1 MRVIKDDELR
11 AYQEAIGAD
20 EYEKEYH
27 RLFVATRQKIK
38 TDMRHSKKRYVNSEQ
53 KLNEIKAKYAN
64 GVTDEIL
71 AEWLG
76 GER

>member
-11 AYQEAIGAD
+11 AYRDTIGAD
-20 EYEKEYH
+20 EYQKEYMY
-27 RLFVATRQKIK
+27 FYIATRQKMKVDI
-38 TDMRHSKKRYVNSEQ
+38 RHSKKRYVNSEQ
-53 KLNEIKAKYAN
+53 KLNEIKEKYKH

-76 GER
+76 SVK

>member
-1 MRVIKDDELR
+1 MRVMKDAELR
-11 AYQEAIGAD
+11 AYKEAVGAD
-20 EYEKEYH
+20 EYKKEYVK
-27 RLFVATRQKIK
+27 LYVMTKQKIK
-38 TDMRHSKKRYVNSEQ
+38 TGTRHSKKRYVNSEQ

>member
-20 EYEKEYH
+20 EYRKEY
-27 RLFVATRQKIK
+27 RELDFTARRK
-38 TDMRHSKKRYVNSEQ
+38 TKYDIRHSKKRYVNSEQ

>member
-11 AYQEAIGAD
+11 AYRDTIGAD
-20 EYEKEYH
+20 EYRKEYEYLAFTA
-27 RLFVATRQKIK
+27 RRK
-38 TDMRHSKKRYVNSEQ
+38 TKYDIRHSKKRYTNSEQ
-53 KLNEIKAKYAN
+53 RLNEIKAKYAN

>member
-1 MRVIKDDELR
+1 MRVIKDDELK

-20 EYEKEYH
+20 EYRKEYMY
-27 RLFVATRQKIK
+27 FYIAARQKMRADI
-38 TDMRHSKKRYVNSEQ
+38 RHSKKRYVNSEQ